1 MSPPRLY
8 LDDLGSAPLLHAA
21 RAARLEAPAGNPQ
34 SVHREGRTAR
44 AALDRARDR
53 AAAALGRPAL
63 DLVFCGSGTEA
74 VNLAL
79 LGTGRRLPRDRSVV
93 TWEAEHPSVLAAVR
107 RLSLEG
113 VRVHVLPVDA
123 GCLPDAAAIPA
134 GAGLISTSMAN
145 SEVGTLQ
152 PVPAIAARARE
163 IGALLHVDCCQGARW
178 LPPPVE
184 EADLASFSGHKLG
197 AGGGGLLYAD
207 RELLL
212 EPLQVGGPQEFG
224 RRAGHLDAGLAAAVA
239 AALDE
244 TARRRTA
251 EAERVAPLADRL
263 RVALAELGGTLVGA
277 APRLPNVAAAA
288 FADRRGEDL
297 LLALDLA
304 GIAASSGAACAAG
317 ALDPSVVLLAMGRSL
332 AEAEGSLRLSA
343 GYETTAADVEGAV
356 AILGETLRSR
366 AASGGSGGAAAPSR
380 P

>member
-8 LDDLGSAPLLHAA
+8 LDDLGSAPLLEAA
-21 RAARLEAPAGNPQ
+21 RKARLEAPAGNPQ
-34 SVHREGRTAR
+34 SIHREGRAAR
-44 AALDRARDR
+44 SALDQARDR
-53 AAAALGRPAL
+53 AAAALGRAAL

-79 LGTGRRLPRDRSVV
+79 LGAGRRLRPGRSVV

-107 RLSLEG
+107 RLGLEG
-113 VRVHVLPVDA
+113 ARVHVLPVDS
-123 GCLPDAAAIPA
+123 GCLPDPEAIPA
-134 GAGLISTSMAN
+134 DAGLVSTSMAN

-152 PVPAIAARARE
+152 PVAAIASRAHQ

-178 LPPPVE
+178 LRPPVE
-184 EADLASFSGHKLG
+184 EADLATFSGHKLG

-207 RELLL
+207 RQLLL
-212 EPLQVGGPQEFG
+212 DPLQVGGPQEFG
-224 RRAGHLDAGLAAAVA
+224 RRAGHLDAGLAGTVA
-239 AALDE
+239 AALEE
-244 TARRRTA
+244 TARRRST
-251 EAERVAPLADRL
+251 EAERVAPLAERL
-263 RVALAELGGTLVGA
+263 RLALTEVGGALVGA

-304 GIAASSGAACAAG
+304 GVAASSGAACAAG

-332 AEAEGSLRLSA
+332 AEAEGSLRLSV
-343 GYETTAADVEGAV
+343 GYETSAAEVDA
-356 AILGETLRSR
+356 AIEVLRATLRTR
-366 AASGGSGGAAAPSR
+366 AASAGSAGATARSR